1 MLFKTQTFI
10 NNHLENNLQK
20 LNQIKAAKNK
30 EVNVTVQ
37 NKTYLDK
44 AEQFFDDDKNA
55 TEFSWDEK
63 TIGKEIISIF
73 ILIFLI
79 LSK

>member
-1 MLFKTQTFI
+1 MLSKTQTFI

-20 LNQIKAAKNK
+20 LNQIQAAKNK
-30 EVNVTVQ
+30 EVNVMQSQINANVTVQ

-44 AEQFFDDDKNA
+44 AEQLFDDDKNA

-63 TIGKEIISIF
+63 TIGKEIIR
-73 ILIFLI
+73 L
-79 LSK
+79 

>member
-1 MLFKTQTFI
+1 MQSQI
-10 NNHLENNLQK
+10 N
-20 LNQIKAAKNK
+20 A
-30 EVNVTVQ
+30 NVTVQ

-63 TIGKEIISIF
+63 TIGKEF
-73 ILIFLI
+73 ILL
-79 LSK
+79 